1 MKGTEK
7 QIKWAEDIIERIEK
21 YVELFEEENKENAQ
35 IGAVKEMHKVILE
48 NMKNSYSGSIIHD
61 FQDVENYKDFVNQ
74 VAVCAKALKKD
85 YRKSAQYE

>member
-21 YVELFEEENKENAQ
+21 YIALFEEENKENAQ
-35 IGAVKEMHKVILE
+35 IGAVKEMHKIVLE
-48 NMKNSYSGSIIHD
+48 NMRNSYAGGIIHD
-61 FQDVENYKDFVNQ
+61 FQDVENYKNFVNAI
-74 VAVCAKALKKD
+74 AVCAISLKKD